1 MSDTAVLDYPKTN
14 SPKPKYIPKGN
25 PCGISLTELSLKDYL
40 TQAFE
45 DQRKSVDQK
54 WLELAYVLPTKA
66 VHFAL
71 RATKKEFGAL
81 QQLVTAAAIAK
92 DKRFPSSEDSLT
104 VKIPAKMLGSYS
116 CAIIVK
122 KESAISTDVV
132 PTT

>member
-1 MSDTAVLDYPKTN
+1 MSETAVLDYPGTE
-14 SPKPKYIPKGN
+14 PKKEKYIPKGN
-25 PCGISLTELSLKDYL
+25 PSGISLTELSLKDYL

-92 DKRFPSSEDSLT
+92 DKRFPSSDDALT
-104 VKIPAKMLGSYS
+104 VRIPAKMLGSYS
-116 CAIIVK
+116 LAILVK
-122 KESAISTDVV
+122 KESAVSTDVT